1 MLKITFLS
9 LLDRYTTDE
18 VLKNQLWAEIE
29 THYAEQGRHYHTLLH
44 LEALLTH
51 LNAVESNIA
60 CWDSILFCLYY
71 HDMIYDVNRSDNE
84 EKSAELATQRMT
96 QLKISNEIIQLC
108 RSHILATKSHQRST
122 NQDTNYFL
130 DADLSIL
137 GQAWDV
143 YSQYT
148 AQIRQEYAIYPEKI
162 YSAGRKKVVQH
173 FLEMQR
179 IYKTDYFYDRL
190 EAQAK
195 CNLQQELHLLNTL

>member
-18 VLKNQLWAEIE
+18 LLKNQLWTEIE
-29 THYAEQGRHYHTLLH
+29 RHYAEQGRHYHTLKH
-44 LEALLTH
+44 LDALLTH
-51 LNAVESNIA
+51 VSAVKSEIT
-60 CWDSILFCLYY
+60 CWDSMLFCLYY
-71 HDMIYDVNRSDNE
+71 HDIIYDAKRSDNE
-84 EKSAELATQRMT
+84 EKSAELATQGMT
-96 QLKISNEIIQLC
+96 QLKISDEIIQLC
-108 RSHILATKSHQRST
+108 KSHILATKSHLRSS

-137 GQAWDV
+137 GQTWDV

-148 AQIRQEYAIYPEKI
+148 AQIRQEYAIYPEET
-162 YSAGRKKVVQH
+162 YCAGRKKVVQH
-173 FLEMQR
+173 FLEMRR